1 MSDKKLLTRT
11 SIKKFQNEYG
21 WSDYFI
27 AKKAGLAQ
35 GTVSNILKRNTM
47 PCIDTLE
54 AICVRAFGITLS
66 QFFAD
71 NHMIEITPELEELFA
86 NWAKLSEEKKTMITN
101 FIELLAE

>member
-1 MSDKKLLTRT
+1 MDVVKRLKEL
-11 SIKKFQNEYG
+11 QNEYG

-35 GTVSNILKRNTM
+35 GTVSNIFKRNTM

-86 NWAKLSEEKKTMITN
+86 NWAKLSNEKKTTIM
-101 FIELLAE
+101 ELIKISAK